1 MRVVALLLDR
11 GDMNALSSYIEDM
24 DADVLEAWQYDSMEG
39 LIAALRNYDLVMVLG
54 RTSYMICGTWLSDI
68 VSYLLE
74 NGLRVMLI
82 RRRING

>member
-1 MRVVALLLDR
+1 
-11 GDMNALSSYIEDM
+11 MNALSSYMEDM
-24 DADVLEAWQYDSMEG
+24 DADVLEAWQYDSIED

-68 VSYLLE
+68 VSYLRE